1 MSSTP
6 NAQLRLCKH
15 ADYQR
20 VYKSTR
26 KQHAKQ
32 MAFFFSVRPP
42 DRRSATPGARVG
54 LTVGKV
60 LGKAVERN
68 RIKRRLREC
77 VRRHIGMLQHAPVDV
92 VLHPRRTALT
102 MLAAELDREVASV
115 FRTISVQLRKV
126 APPAAAPVAIA
137 PAAVAPT
144 STGEMS

>member
-1 MSSTP
+1 MPSTP

-26 KQHAKQ
+26 KQFAKQ
-32 MAFFFSVRPP
+32 MSFFFSVRPP
-42 DRRSATPGARVG
+42 DRWSATPGARVG

-77 VRRHIGMLQHAPVDV
+77 VRRHISLINDAPVDV

-102 MLAAELDREVASV
+102 MESAELNREVASV
-115 FRTISVQLRKV
+115 FRAIAVQLRKTASTAR
-126 APPAAAPVAIA
+126 APESSGA
-137 PAAVAPT
+137 
-144 STGEMS
+144 EQ